1 MRTPKD
7 RQVSMR
13 RRGGG
18 FTLMELMITLAIVAL
33 LAAIA
38 VPSYRDYIIRSNR
51 IDATSALL
59 KIAAAQEKF
68 FLQNNTYAT
77 NDLLDDAPP
86 AGLGITG
93 TDQGLY
99 ALAISAP
106 DGACPIASCWAA
118 TATPADGKSQTRD
131 KDCTAFQINSLGQR
145 TAKKGAADNTANC
158 WTR

>member
-1 MRTPKD
+1 MDIRN
-7 RQVSMR
+7 SR
-13 RRGGG
+13 RPGMSRSISG

-99 ALAISAP
+99 ALAITAP
-106 DGACPIASCWAA
+106 DGACPIASCWTA
-118 TATPADGKSQTRD
+118 TATPVDGQSQTRD
-131 KDCTAFQINSLGQR
+131 TKCTAFQINSLGQR
-145 TAKKGAADNTANC
+145 TAKKGAADNTAEC